1 AEAACLIAEIHM
13 RQSDSHLA
21 LETALAWLAVFGI
34 QLNRNPEQAEC
45 DEARIVLKDDVGK
58 NPYTRFRS
66 LPLVTCKNTAAI
78 MNLLG
83 SASTFAAF
91 INPRL
96 HFMILCKLLHLTMA
110 QGLSGASTLALSWYG
125 VVCGDQYDEYSRG
138 FASTLLARE
147 LVYKHDFVSFK
158 ARTLLPLDQVSVWTM
173 PLTYAIERAKAAFDV
188 GVETGDRT
196 SACLALRH
204 IVMNYLARGDHL
216 EGVHTSIQ
224 RGIQFVRKA
233 QY

>member
-1 AEAACLIAEIHM
+1 
-13 RQSDSHLA
+13 
-21 LETALAWLAVFGI
+21 
-34 QLNRNPEQAEC
+34 
-45 DEARIVLKDDVGK
+45 
-58 NPYTRFRS
+58 
-66 LPLVTCKNTAAI
+66 
-78 MNLLG
+78 MNLLA

-96 HFMILCKLLHLTMA
+96 HFMILCRLLHLSMA
-110 QGLSGASTLALSWYG
+110 HGLTGASTLALSWYG

-173 PLTYAIERAKAAFDV
+173 PLSYAIERAKATFDV

-204 IVMNYLARGDHL
+204 LVMNCLARGDHL
-216 EGVHTSIQ
+216 DSVHTSIT
-224 RGIQFVRKA
+224 RGMLYVRKA
-233 QY
+233 Q